1 MDDRRHHGRDAMM
14 QLQPPT
20 RDEIVRTLFVGGI
33 TEGVGGDDGIERIL
47 RSAGNLRRWIRATDA
62 DEKPCRF
69 GFAEFED
76 PESLE
81 VAVEVLKEVEVPVKR
96 QAPRAE
102 GEEEQEVEKSTLL
115 VRLNCFAV

>member
-14 QLQPPT
+14 HLQPPT

-96 QAPRAE
+96 QEPRAD
-102 GEEEQEVEKSTLL
+102 GEEEQDVEKSTLL
-115 VRLNCFAV
+115 VRLNIYVV